1 MQDWIAWC
9 LALIRTSVQ
18 WLGTVQLLGVSVL
31 WIVIAAFFP
40 VYFGPW
46 SYYSC
51 VGW

>member
-31 WIVIAAFFP
+31 WIVIAAFFLSIL
-40 VYFGPW
+40 VRGLIIR
-46 SYYSC
+46 
-51 VGW
+51 V